1 MRQHVARALTMT
13 TKFDAGV
20 GGLSVAND
28 FQKKATGILGN
39 GLVFAPNN
47 QPSDLDAKEGYG
59 RSTTGLPY
67 TISGTA
73 KVISNEVG
81 EHFVTMEDPLKVLL
95 PMTVSNE
102 AKIIVRQQ
110 TVVGGAATIVPERA
124 SARTVGI
131 MEDLHEYEMTR
142 YGVDIEMNANQFLAQ
157 GHVAQKELDMKV
169 DAQKREL
176 SAKLIELGYNMLMR
190 QGTYM
195 NDAIVASMPA
205 VPSNVRKSTAHRV
218 YCQSIFGAL
227 NKSEYGVTTLLTAAR
242 AASAYPVGS
251 SPDSMLIIPTGAPD
265 VMKYAH
271 KGSCDY
277 SVTGAAHHEM
287 KPVKLSTGN
296 VWVDNRSGTKIMVR
310 APAIASRTSMQPGKR
325 PINGLTRRTWIISRH
340 DCNDN
345 DRIPDLLHGGYVKI
359 EQEKTVYRAVQVVA
373 SAAIMGIPGDKT
385 GNMLFG
391 FPFTGVS
398 TSHAE
403 ERLRI
408 QLRLY
413 LGAALYKPQN
423 VLVMPDAFVENV
435 VEQFFFGSD
444 IPARTLMDILSV
456 PPTCTVDATNKGN
469 NYTRNS
475 TFSVLD
481 SSDNPI
487 GTGKVDTV
495 TGTTVDTWTFEA
507 STTYD
512 WAKFND
518 DWDTDLG
525 TADAK
530 NGGDNTLKVKLKL
543 EDVGVCSK
551 MSSAGK
557 LTKFD
562 PTTGTQTSRKDL
574 AELFWPAGKPWTP
587 PSEETNDLSTIHIAA
602 GAVYT
607 ADQKEKSP
615 NSGEFGALDHPT
627 KYTHL
632 FGSPQPAN
640 SL

>member
-1 MRQHVARALTMT
+1 MCQHVARALTMT
-13 TKFDAGV
+13 TRFDAGV
-20 GGLSVAND
+20 GLNVATD
-28 FQKKATGILGN
+28 FQKNATGILGN

-47 QPSDLDAKEGYG
+47 QPSNLDAKEGYG

-195 NDAIVASMPA
+195 NDAIVTSMPE
-205 VPSNVRKSTAHRV
+205 VPSTVRKSTAHRV

-227 NKSEYGVTTLLTAAR
+227 NKSEYGITTLLTAAR

-325 PINGLTRRTWIISRH
+325 SINGLTRKTWIISRH
-340 DCNDN
+340 DCKAT
-345 DRIPDLLHGGYVKI
+345 DRIPDLLHGGYVTI
-359 EQEKTVYRAVQVVA
+359 EKDDIVYRAVQVVA

-398 TSHAE
+398 TSHSE

-435 VEQFFFGSD
+435 IEQFFFVSD
-444 IPARTLMDILSV
+444 IPASTLMDILSA
-456 PPTCTVDATNKGN
+456 PPVCTVSVAGTGYAN
-469 NYTRNS
+469 ND

-481 SSDNPI
+481 ASGGTSI
-487 GTGKVDTV
+487 GTGKVTRV
-495 TGTTVDTWTFEA
+495 TGAGAVDEWTFEG
-507 STTYD
+507 STTYN
-512 WAKFND
+512 WAEFND
-518 DWDTDLG
+518 WD
-525 TADAK
+525 K
-530 NGGDNTLKVKLKL
+530 NLVTKKSGGGGDETLRVKLKL
-543 EDVGVCSK
+543 KDGGFCSP
-551 MSSAGK
+551 MSTVGK
-557 LTKFD
+557 LSSFD
-562 PTTGTQTSRKDL
+562 PKTGAIDRDNL
-574 AELFWPAGKPWTP
+574 AAHFWPTGKPWAP
-587 PSEETNDLSTIHIAA
+587 PSETNDLSTIHIAA
-602 GAVYT
+602 GAVYDT
-607 ADQKEKSP
+607 DQKEKSP

>member
-1 MRQHVARALTMT
+1 MCQHVARALTMT
-13 TKFDAGV
+13 TTFDAGV
-20 GGLSVAND
+20 GGLSVATD
-28 FQKKATGILGN
+28 FKKSATGILGN

-142 YGVDIEMNANQFLAQ
+142 YGVDIEMNANQFLAK

-287 KPVKLSTGN
+287 KPVKLSTDK

-310 APAIASRTSMQPGKR
+310 APAIASRTGMQPGKR
-325 PINGLTRRTWIISRH
+325 SINGLTRRTWIISRH
-340 DCNDN
+340 DCKAN
-345 DRIPDLLHGGYVKI
+345 DRIPDLLHGGYVTIKNEAI
-359 EQEKTVYRAVQVVA
+359 VYRAVQVVA

-435 VEQFFFGSD
+435 VEQFFFGND
-444 IPARTLMDILSV
+444 ADNVRTLMDILSAQ
-456 PPTCTVDATNKGN
+456 PTCDVAVRGDGYTAT
-469 NYTRNS
+469 S

-481 SSDNPI
+481 ADGTSI
-487 GTGKVDTV
+487 GTGKVKAIDA
-495 TGTTVDTWTFEA
+495 GAANGPVDTCTFEA

-518 DWDTDLG
+518 WNNDLK
-525 TADAK
+525 TTDAK
-530 NGGDNTLKVKLKL
+530 NGGDDTLEVKLDIATAGFLSTKSS
-543 EDVGVCSK
+543 VG
-551 MSSAGK
+551 
-557 LTKFD
+557 KFD
-562 PTTGTQTSRKDL
+562 SFDPNGGTTSRDEL
-574 AELFWPAGKPWTP
+574 ATRFWPAGKRWAP
-587 PSEETNDLSTIHIAA
+587 PSETNDLSTIHIAA
-602 GAVYT
+602 GAVYDK
-607 ADQKEKSP
+607 DQKEKSP